1 MSPDINLRSYYLQ
14 FIRNIK
20 VDLHRYGEEL
30 KELQR
35 TKENIYEYIKENKNI
50 ILNDFNINL
59 ENYKEEY
66 IDKKYNTSERLYQTI
81 LKLTQI
87 AEEHP
92 NRIVL
97 LQVLKYCNIL
107 RNENK
112 YYKLIELCNKRKDI
126 KFTTYRKI
134 VSNYYNEVH
143 RCLLE
148 GLGYKFSHGI
158 GTYCINYWK
167 LDKTKLIKSNR
178 IDYAATNER
187 KRELL
192 KKGVKLYDDKEAAWY
207 KARNIPYDG
216 VDYRVFRTDDY
227 FYEFVFINSNI
238 CRANALEYQRT
249 EYVASKY
256 RGMSYKEIAD
266 TVCNNI
272 DDIVNLQ
279 VDIRYKLNI
288 LLHKYPTKYLNFIRN
303 VEQDKHKNRADYCKN
318 RQ

>member
-1 MSPDINLRSYYLQ
+1 MSPDINLKNYYLQ
-14 FIRNIK
+14 FIHNIK

-30 KELQR
+30 KKVQDS
-35 TKENIYEYIKENKNI
+35 KQNVYDYINENKET

-59 ENYKEEY
+59 DNYKEEW
-66 IDKKYNTSERLYQTI
+66 IDKKYNTSERLYQST
-81 LKLTQI
+81 LKLSQI
-87 AEEHP
+87 VEEHP
-92 NRIVL
+92 NRIML
-97 LQVLKYCNIL
+97 FQIIKYCNLL
-107 RNENK
+107 RNEYK

-126 KFTTYRKI
+126 KFGTYRKI

-148 GLGYKFSHGI
+148 GLGYKFSHGV

-167 LDKTKLIKSNR
+167 LDKTNLIKSNR
-178 IDYAATNER
+178 IDYAATNA
-187 KRELL
+187 KKKELL
-192 KKGVKLYDDKEAAWY
+192 AKGVKLYDDKEAAWY

-216 VDYRVFRTDDY
+216 VDYRVFRLDDY
-227 FYEFVFINSNI
+227 FYEFVFIDSNI
-238 CRANALEYQRT
+238 CRPSNLEYQRS
-249 EYVASKY
+249 EYLATKY
-256 RGMSYKEIAD
+256 RGMSYTEIAD
-266 TVCNNI
+266 NVCNNI

-303 VEQDKHKNRADYCKN
+303 VEQYKHKDRADYCKN